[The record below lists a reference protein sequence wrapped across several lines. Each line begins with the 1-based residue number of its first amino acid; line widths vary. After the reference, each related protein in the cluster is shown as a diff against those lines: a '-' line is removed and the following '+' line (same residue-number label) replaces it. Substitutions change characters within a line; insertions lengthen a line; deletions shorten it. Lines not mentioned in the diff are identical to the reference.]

1 MCIRDRLNRF
11 QLRGG
16 VTIREK
22 KGEGENDDGQ
32 RLDFEEKQK
41 GQRAVPCLPEAFIS
55 RIFDGVMTQYSQ
67 EEISTQ
73 PYTPDDAEQRDEYRA
88 ERIAMGEEGIDGS

>member
-1 MCIRDRLNRF
+1 
-11 QLRGG
+11 
-16 VTIREK
+16 
-22 KGEGENDDGQ
+22 
-32 RLDFEEKQK
+32 
-41 GQRAVPCLPEAFIS
+41 
-55 RIFDGVMTQYSQ
+55 MTQYSQ